1 MVLGGWGALVGRART
16 ALASAI
22 ARRSRSAD
30 KGEATPPAG
39 TKASST
45 GILKAER
52 PRPTPDPASQ
62 RAASSPAA
70 RARDDQAAMRPQQYE
85 GVPMHEYLAPSHH
98 TVGVPVPEIP
108 LSSARRPPAYPHSRP
123 PPTSPPQ
130 QLGRAVP
137 RDHHD
142 GDRALPPGGARHF
155 PHGGVDRHAD
165 RPPAHGSLDRR
176 LQQVGGSE
184 RRLAHGSGDLSPAAG
199 DRRAYASLD
208 RRSGYGSSD
217 RRLAPGSTERLYYD
231 LPQQYPALGSR
242 APSRAASRSVE
253 SVRSDRSAARSD
265 RRPRSDRHARDD
277 GRSSRASHRSRQ
289 SPKAEHRPRRRRS
302 SSPPPGGRS
311 RSGSGRRRRQGE
323 AGGSETSPRGGGAP
337 SSASSAYGSPSGV
350 WTISGR
356 PSLQAA
362 PGPAQP
368 PPPTPAGWRDA
379 LAEAVD
385 RRDLEALR
393 AALPSAEEVV
403 LAMGRSQVK
412 CPARHAVASRRI
424 TCCN

>member
-16 ALASAI
+16 ALASAL

-30 KGEATPPAG
+30 KAEATPPAG

-52 PRPTPDPASQ
+52 PAPAPAHQHPASPS
-62 RAASSPAA
+62 A
-70 RARDDQAAMRPQQYE
+70 ARDDQAAMRPQQYE
-85 GVPMHEYLAPSHH
+85 GVPMREYLPPSHH
-98 TVGVPVPEIP
+98 TVGVPVPDIP
-108 LSSARRPPAYPHSRP
+108 LSTARRPPAYPHARP
-123 PPTSPPQ
+123 PPTSHPQ
-130 QLGRAVP
+130 QLGRAGP
-137 RDHHD
+137 RDPRD
-142 GDRALPPGGARHF
+142 GDRALLPGGARHV

-176 LQQVGGSE
+176 LQQVGGS
-184 RRLAHGSGDLSPAAG
+184 GDLSAAG
-199 DRRAYASLD
+199 ERRAYASLD
-208 RRSGYGSSD
+208 RRSGYGSSE
-217 RRLAPGSTERLYYD
+217 RRLAPGSSERLYYD
-231 LPQQYPALGSR
+231 HPQQYPALGSR
-242 APSRAASRSVE
+242 APSRATSRSVE

-277 GRSSRASHRSRQ
+277 GRGSRSSHRSRQ

-323 AGGSETSPRGGGAP
+323 PSGSETSPRGGAAP
-337 SSASSAYGSPSGV
+337 SSPSAAYGPPSGV

-356 PSLQAA
+356 PGLQSA
-362 PGPAQP
+362 PSPVQP
-368 PPPTPAGWRDA
+368 PPPTPRGWRDA

-385 RRDLEALR
+385 RRDLAPLR

-412 CPARHAVASRRI
+412 CSASHVVA
-424 TCCN
+424 